1 MIRFLGSLPTG
12 IRSPTK
18 SCLMK
23 ESRKVYVLIILG
35 LSVGVQEA
43 CRKKFRT
50 RVPRYD
56 FEAGKWEAASG
67 PSGGSSTWSK

>member
-1 MIRFLGSLPTG
+1 
-12 IRSPTK
+12 
-18 SCLMK
+18 MK
-23 ESRKVYVLIILG
+23 ESRKVHVLSTFHPVLIILG